1 MFMHDATGHDAKRL
15 RAEPGPVGRH
25 AAASP
30 PSTTLE
36 GRLERTGAVGWR
48 FRADRRR
55 RGAGPAV
62 IDISRRATIVTGGDQ
77 RPVDAAGIRRSDVCR
92 ALFVAVD
99 TLAVVVAVGLAGGVA
114 AAASG
119 AAAVFVGA
127 VVVVDLLDRRHALRL
142 SLSAVDDVPMLV
154 VRGIIIAGTTMAVGL
169 PVFGDRTP
177 GAHYSAGLL
186 VAALLYAAG
195 AAVGR
200 GVGYA
205 VLRRL
210 QANGWLA
217 SPALVV
223 GAGPVGAKI
232 GRRLQEHPEYG
243 LVPLGFVDRSPSAP
257 PCVLPAPLLG
267 DVADLPR
274 LIVEHGVHHVLV
286 AFGKMRDVDMVDPLR
301 ACDRLDCEIFVVP
314 RLFELGVAGSSA
326 GDHLWGVPL
335 IRLHRAAF
343 RSHTWTLK
351 RIFDIGFAAIALVL
365 VSPLMLAIVLALRL
379 EVGPKVLFRQVRI
392 GLDGQP
398 FELLKFRSLRRQR
411 EDEPTGWSVV
421 SADRIGPVGRFLRR
435 SSLDE
440 LPQLWNVLRGQ
451 MSMVGPRPEQSH
463 YVRQFASKCPRYRE
477 RLRVPAGV
485 TGLAQVNDL
494 RGATPI
500 EDRVCFDNFYIEHWS
515 LWQDV
520 KILIRTVTSVV
531 RMRGR

>member
-1 MFMHDATGHDAKRL
+1 MHDATGHDAKRL

-186 VAALLYAAG
+186 VAALLYAA
-195 AAVGR
+195 
-200 GVGYA
+200 
-205 VLRRL
+205 
-210 QANGWLA
+210 

-286 AFGKMRDVDMVDPLR
+286 AFGKMRDVDMV
-301 ACDRLDCEIFVVP
+301 
-314 RLFELGVAGSSA
+314 
-326 GDHLWGVPL
+326 
-335 IRLHRAAF
+335 
-343 RSHTWTLK
+343 
-351 RIFDIGFAAIALVL
+351 FAAIALVL

>member
-1 MFMHDATGHDAKRL
+1 MHDATGHDAKRL

-55 RGAGPAV
+55 RAAGPAV

-169 PVFGDRTP
+169 PVFGDRTA

-286 AFGKMRDVDMVDPLR
+286 AFGKMRDVDMV
-301 ACDRLDCEIFVVP
+301 
-314 RLFELGVAGSSA
+314 
-326 GDHLWGVPL
+326 
-335 IRLHRAAF
+335 
-343 RSHTWTLK
+343 
-351 RIFDIGFAAIALVL
+351 FAAIALVL